1 MSPDTSSA
9 PGPDTAA
16 RVDSGSVVSG
26 ATPLTII
33 TGFLGA
39 GKTTLLNR
47 LLGGDHGL
55 RAAVLVNDFGSINI
69 DADLVVGVADDMISL
84 ANGCV
89 CCEIRDDLLGAV
101 ERLVNCAT
109 PPEHI
114 ILEASGVAD
123 PASIWATFAG
133 SQRPDWVRLDGVTC
147 VVDTEQIFEHLDEA
161 PDLLML
167 KARQIGFADLVVL
180 NKVDLAG
187 PATAAWV
194 RQWINTMM
202 DRVRTVE
209 AVRAD
214 VPLEILLGIRCE
226 GREPSF
232 EQPHSLEQ
240 PQPQLSHREQFQTWT
255 FRTDRLF
262 DPRSLQEMIRRDLP
276 GEVYRCKGFV
286 RVAGDTPQPMLL
298 QSVGRRS
305 ELVPSATK
313 ATATHSEI
321 VAIGTSALDTQRLH
335 RLFEH
340 CLVAT

>member
-1 MSPDTSSA
+1 MRLDTNTAPGRRAVAGVDSSA
-9 PGPDTAA
+9 I
-16 RVDSGSVVSG
+16 
-26 ATPLTII
+26 PLTII

-47 LLGGDHGL
+47 ILGGSHGL

-101 ERLVNCAT
+101 ERLVSSAT

-187 PATAAWV
+187 PATVAWV
-194 RQWINTMM
+194 RQWIDTMM
-202 DRVRTVE
+202 DRVRVVE

-214 VPLEILLGIRCE
+214 IPLEILLGMRCDE
-226 GREPSF
+226 REPR
-232 EQPHSLEQ
+232 
-240 PQPQLSHREQFQTWT
+240 LSQQDGKFRHREQFHTWT
-255 FRTDRLF
+255 FRTSRLF
-262 DPRSLQEMIRRDLP
+262 DPLSLKEMIRRDLP

-286 RVAGDTPQPMLL
+286 CVAGDTPSRMLL

-305 ELVPSATK
+305 ELIPAETGATERR
-313 ATATHSEI
+313 SEI
-321 VAIGTSALDTQRLH
+321 VAIGTSSLDPKRL
-335 RLFEH
+335 RGLFEH
-340 CLVAT
+340 CLVAR